1 VVGLTPRSAP
11 AGVTTAALDAAVVAL
26 ARRDR
31 RLVLAG
37 LAGSAALAWLY
48 LAWDAASM
56 ASVAPADE
64 GLLPAPG
71 HTGLT
76 FLMWA
81 VMMVGM
87 MLPSAAPTVLAY
99 ASLARRTRERGGP
112 FPGVWVLAVGYLAI
126 WTTFSALATALQ
138 VALEWAAL
146 LSPMAEAEGRPL
158 VGALLLAAGSWQ
170 WLPVKAACLRH
181 CRAPFQFFLTRWRPG
196 ARGAFVMGLEHG
208 LFCLGCCWAL
218 MLLLF
223 VGGVMDLVWVALIAG
238 FVLVEKLAPFGPATG
253 RVAGVLLGVL
263 GLWTLLG
270 LPLP

>member
-1 VVGLTPRSAP
+1 MVGLTPRSAP

-37 LAGSAALAWLY
+37 LAGLAALAWLY
-48 LAWDAASM
+48 LAWDAAGMVST
-56 ASVAPADE
+56 APAEE
-64 GLLPAPG
+64 GLLPALG
-71 HTGLT
+71 RTGLT

-158 VGALLLAAGSWQ
+158 AGALLLAAGSWQ

-223 VGGVMDLVWVALIAG
+223 VGGVMNLLWIAG
-238 FVLVEKLAPFGPATG
+238 IAVLVLAEKALPFGG
-253 RVAGVLLGVL
+253 LVSRVAGLVLAAAGVSL
-263 GLWTLLG
+263 TAGVG
-270 LPLP
+270 

>member
-1 VVGLTPRSAP
+1 MTLS
-11 AGVTTAALDAAVVAL
+11 VTTADLDAAVVAL
-26 ARRDR
+26 LRRDR

-37 LAGSAALAWLY
+37 LVGLAAIPWLY
-48 LAWDAASM
+48 LAWDAATM
-56 ASVAPADE
+56 APMAPADD
-64 GLLPAPG
+64 GLLPALG
-71 HTGLT
+71 HAVLT

-87 MLPSAAPTVLAY
+87 MVPSAAPAVLLY

-112 FPGVWVLAVGYLAI
+112 FPGVWVLALGYLAT

-138 VALEWAAL
+138 VVLERATL

-158 VGALLLAAGSWQ
+158 AGTLLLVAGSWQ
-170 WLPVKAACLRH
+170 WLPIKAACLRH

-253 RVAGVLLGVL
+253 RVAGALLGAI
-263 GLWTLLG
+263 GFWTLLG

>member
-1 VVGLTPRSAP
+1 
-11 AGVTTAALDAAVVAL
+11 VTTTGLDAAVVAL
-26 ARRDR
+26 LRRDR

-37 LAGSAALAWLY
+37 LAGLTVLAWLY
-48 LAWDAASM
+48 LAWDAAGM
-56 ASVAPADE
+56 AAMAPAE
-64 GLLPAPG
+64 GGPAPALG
-71 HTGLT
+71 HAGLT

-81 VMMVGM
+81 AMMVGM
-87 MLPSAAPTVLAY
+87 MAPSAGPAVLLY

-112 FPGVWVLAVGYLAI
+112 FPRVWVFALGYLAV
-126 WTTFSALATALQ
+126 WTGFGALATGLQ
-138 VALEWAAL
+138 VALERAAL
-146 LSPMAEAEGRPL
+146 LSPMAVTESRSLAG
-158 VGALLLAAGSWQ
+158 LLLVAAGAWQ
-170 WLPVKAACLRH
+170 WLPVKHVCLRH
-181 CRAPFQFFLTRWRPG
+181 CRAPLQFFLTRWRAG
-196 ARGAFVMGLEHG
+196 ARGAFVMGVEHG

-253 RVAGVLLGVL
+253 RIAGAFLAVF